1 MASYDLTTIMDALQA
16 YQRSES
22 RQPNNRAVKQYLLNK
37 GVSEPIAQSNSM
49 NELRYWTEKELDEVF
64 GNLAV
69 ARGAP
74 LGHLVSFTIRQS
86 QSRVAHTTDFVKPTF
101 DEVQESVDKMGAL
114 CVNRSGTFCTNPAGG
129 FVALSH
135 VWSQGLGADD
145 DNRGLHRDLLHQVFD
160 KVEPLGIKWVWTD
173 GLAIPGGKRAL
184 NYLEEELKGKLIN
197 AMANIYREARMVLV
211 FDALCLQLN
220 STNPVQ
226 VAIMLSLGSAYA
238 LTRLAHPC

>member
-22 RQPNNRAVKQYLLNK
+22 RQPNNRVVKQYLLNK

-49 NELRYWTEKELDEVF
+49 NELCYWTEKELDEVF

-69 ARGAP
+69 AHGAP
-74 LGHLVSFTIRQS
+74 LGHLVSFAIRQS
-86 QSRVAHTTDFVKPTF
+86 QIAHATDFVKPTF
-101 DEVQESVDKMGAL
+101 DKVQESVDKMGAL
-114 CVNRSGTFCTNPAGG
+114 CVNRSGKFCTNPAGG

-135 VWSQGLGADD
+135 VWSQGLGGDD

-173 GLAIPGGKRAL
+173 SLAIPGGKRAL
-184 NYLEEELKGKLIN
+184 NFLEEELKGKLIN
-197 AMANIYREARMVLV
+197 AMANIYREARMVIV

-226 VAIMLSLGSAYA
+226 VAIMLSLGSACA
-238 LTRLAHPC
+238 STRLAHTC